1 VPPPEK
7 PPALLEYEG
16 LLAEAWGIYN
26 EATEE
31 ISRLRAERDRLKVA
45 QRRASIEA
53 REGVFMMA
61 AQAGSGPLTRS
72 VSTRASI
79 AADKA
84 RLEYEEQILALARE
98 LEATR
103 SQQAAARGKTFEIT
117 RSMKLLEEHIR
128 QGA

>member
-1 VPPPEK
+1 
-7 PPALLEYEG
+7 
-16 LLAEAWGIYN
+16 
-26 EATEE
+26 
-31 ISRLRAERDRLKVA
+31 
-45 QRRASIEA
+45 
-53 REGVFMMA
+53 MA